1 MEPSMER
8 GSTARVGRA
17 EDNEGRLSSAP
28 LHPLSLLAN
37 EDHLPQEVE
46 EGNVEYKLKLNPS
59 PERLQHLVTQMK
71 WRYECHVVRL
81 GRPRVQLKAY
91 VFDL

>member
-1 MEPSMER
+1 MVLDKRLEIHFATEQMEER
-8 GSTARVGRA
+8 DGETLSGRREE
-17 EDNEGRLSSAP
+17 EDGATLKRPSSAI

-37 EDHLPQEVE
+37 VAHLPQETE

-71 WRYECHVVRL
+71 WR
-81 GRPRVQLKAY
+81 
-91 VFDL
+91 